1 MDRAPL
7 TALLAVTGLQFAR
20 DMKLQ
25 QVQLKTRW
33 KEAAP
38 SRIVLT
44 RKLATSV
51 VIRIGTCS

>member
-25 QVQLKTRW
+25 QVQLKQDG
-33 KEAAP
+33 
-38 SRIVLT
+38 
-44 RKLATSV
+44 RKRHQVELSLPENWQ
-51 VIRIGTCS
+51 RR